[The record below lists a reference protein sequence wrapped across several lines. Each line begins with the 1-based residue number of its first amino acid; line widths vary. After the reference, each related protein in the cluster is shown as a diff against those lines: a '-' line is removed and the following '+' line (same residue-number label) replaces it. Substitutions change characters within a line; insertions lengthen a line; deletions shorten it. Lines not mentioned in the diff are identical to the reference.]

1 LKQLEIWPVSFL
13 IVGCMHKSQNVTKGV
28 CQKALQFRPLSKLN
42 VEIYIFHIDIN
53 SRSHYFISHNN
64 KNLSSTR
71 IVSKIYLNAEV
82 KTEDQ
87 S

>member
-1 LKQLEIWPVSFL
+1 
-13 IVGCMHKSQNVTKGV
+13 MHKSQNVTKGV

-42 VEIYIFHIDIN
+42 VDLYIFHIDIN

-64 KNLSSTR
+64 KNLSLTR